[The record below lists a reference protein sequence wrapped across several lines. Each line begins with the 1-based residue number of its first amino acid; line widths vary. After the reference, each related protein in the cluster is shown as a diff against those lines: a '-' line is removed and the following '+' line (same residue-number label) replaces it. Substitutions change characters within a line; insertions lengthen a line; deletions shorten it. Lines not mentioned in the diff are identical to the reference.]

1 MQGKTAWTT
10 ESLSFAGFCFHSF
23 GCGEFPVSVWLGAR
37 GTRMQFTS
45 FPGRSA
51 ASGTRHEQYL
61 FRGEFFR
68 LHQHI
73 MQLSYPRECSILTI
87 SEYVRQGKPVEIGSR
102 TISFS
107 FNSDQ
112 K

>member
-51 ASGTRHEQYL
+51 ASGTRHGQDL
-61 FRGEFFR
+61 FRREFFR
-68 LHQHI
+68 LHHHI
-73 MQLSYPRECSILTI
+73 MQLSYSRECSILTI
-87 SEYVRQGKPVEIGSR
+87 LNMFGKANP
-102 TISFS
+102 
-107 FNSDQ
+107 
-112 K
+112 